1 MRYELLVA
9 SRYLRSR
16 RKSAFISI
24 TTFFTA
30 IGVMIGVAALTIT
43 VAVMNGFEANLR
55 TRILSLTPQVQV
67 VRYGAMSNYAEVA
80 ADAMKIRG
88 VTGADPYIIGQ
99 GMLTSK
105 TAARGVVVRGID
117 PSNPAALTDLRRYL
131 EHGSVAS
138 LNAPTASPPGASN
151 GAQPP
156 LAAIAVGSVLADK
169 LHVHVGDEVRLIS
182 PISLAGGEIN
192 ATSAPFRIGATFLSG
207 VQFIDETVIFM
218 ELHRAQVFFGRKQQ
232 VDGVQVHLANLDDTW
247 RVTDELRK
255 IFSFPPYRVRNWIEI
270 NQAASA
276 GFAMLK
282 RVYSLVLMMLIAVA
296 AFNLVAMLIMVVM
309 EKRKDIAI
317 LMTMGATRGAVRLIF
332 IIKGLIVG
340 AVGTIA
346 GVILG
351 ITGCFTLAHYHFIH
365 IPREIYGIS
374 TLPVAASPAAF
385 AWVALAAMVLCFV
398 AALYP
403 ARQASKQLP
412 VEVIRWE

>member
-55 TRILSLTPQVQV
+55 NRILSLTPQVQV
-67 VRYGAMSNYAEVA
+67 VRYGAMSDYAAVA
-80 ADAMKIRG
+80 SAAMKIRG

-99 GMLTSK
+99 GMLTSAS
-105 TAARGVVVRGID
+105 AARGVVVRGID
-117 PSNPAALTDLRRYL
+117 PSNPAAVADLRRYL
-131 EHGSVAS
+131 ERGSVAS
-138 LNAPTASPPGASN
+138 LNAPPPSSTGPAN
-151 GAQPP
+151 VPP
-156 LAAIAVGSVLADK
+156 ADAAIAIGSVLADK
-169 LHVHVGDEVRLIS
+169 LHVHVGDQVRLIS
-182 PISLAGGEIN
+182 PISVAGGEIN

-218 ELHRAQVFFGRKQQ
+218 ELHRAQAFFGRKQQ

-247 RVTDELRK
+247 RVTAALK
-255 IFSFPPYRVRNWIEI
+255 KLFPFPPYRVRNWIEI

-317 LMTMGATRGAVRLIF
+317 LMTMGATAGAVRLIF

-340 AVGTIA
+340 AIGTGA

-351 ITGCFTLAHYHFIH
+351 IAGCLVLARYHFIH

-374 TLPVAASPAAF
+374 TLPVAPSPAAF
-385 AWVALAAMVLCFV
+385 AWVALAAMALCFV

-403 ARQASKQLP
+403 ARQASRQLP

>member
-1 MRYELLVA
+1 MRYELLIA

-43 VAVMNGFEANLR
+43 MAVMSGFEANLR
-55 TRILSLTPQVQV
+55 SRILSLSPHIQIA
-67 VRYGAMSNYAEVA
+67 RYGGMTNYMEVQQGA
-80 ADAMKIRG
+80 SRLKG
-88 VTGADPYIIGQ
+88 VTGADAFMVGEA
-99 GMLTSK
+99 MLNSK
-105 TAARGVVVRGID
+105 TAAAGVVVRGIES
-117 PSNPAALTDLRRYL
+117 SNPAATRDLHRYL
-131 EHGSVAS
+131 EQGSLTSLSQPATPSPGAPAIPAIVVGAS
-138 LNAPTASPPGASN
+138 LAN
-151 GAQPP
+151 
-156 LAAIAVGSVLADK
+156 K
-169 LHVHVGDEVRLIS
+169 LQIHFGDEVRVIS
-182 PISLAGGEIN
+182 PQISAASEVT
-192 ATSAPFRIGATFLSG
+192 ATSAPFRVGAIFTSG
-207 VQFIDETVIFM
+207 VQFIDQTVIFM
-218 ELHRAQVFFGRKQQ
+218 DLGRAQAFFGRQGRA
-232 VDGVQVHLANLDDTW
+232 DGVQVHLANLDDTW
-247 RVTDELRK
+247 TITDELRN
-255 IFSFPPYRVRNWIEI
+255 IFPYPPYRVRNWIQI

-282 RVYSLVLMMLIAVA
+282 TVYSLVLIMLIAVA

-340 AVGTIA
+340 ATGTIA
-346 GVILG
+346 GLVLG
-351 ITGCFTLAHYHFIH
+351 AAGCFTLAHYHFIH

-374 TLPVAASPAAF
+374 TLPVAVSPAAF
-385 AWVALAAMVLCFV
+385 AWVAGAAMLLCFM

>member
-1 MRYELLVA
+1 MRYELLIA

-24 TTFFTA
+24 TTLFTA
-30 IGVMIGVAALTIT
+30 VGVMIGVAALTIT
-43 VAVMNGFEANLR
+43 IAVMNGFEANLR
-55 TRILSLTPQVQV
+55 SRILSLTPQVQI
-67 VRYGAMSNYAEVA
+67 VRFGAMSNYRDVQAAAGKVA
-80 ADAMKIRG
+80 G
-88 VTGADPYIIGQ
+88 VTGADPFIIGQ

-117 PSNPAALTDLRRYL
+117 PKNPAAVSDLQRYL
-131 EHGSVAS
+131 EQGSIAS
-138 LNAPTASPPGASN
+138 LIAATTATTASPTLSALAIGSILAS
-151 GAQPP
+151 
-156 LAAIAVGSVLADK
+156 K
-169 LHVHVGDEVRLIS
+169 LHVHPGDAVRLIS
-182 PISLAGGEIN
+182 PISVTGGQIQ
-192 ATSAPFRIGATFLSG
+192 ATSAPFRVGAIFMSG

-218 ELHRAQVFFGRKQQ
+218 NLTRAQAFFGRDGV
-232 VDGVQVHLANLDDTW
+232 VDGVQVHLANLDNTW
-247 RVTDELRK
+247 PVTHQLEK
-255 IFSFPPYRVRNWIEI
+255 IFPFPPYRVRNWIEI

-282 RVYSLVLMMLIAVA
+282 TVYSLVLMLLIAVA

-340 AVGTIA
+340 AIGTSA
-346 GVILG
+346 GVVLG
-351 ITGCFTLAHYHFIH
+351 VAGCFTLAHYHFIH
-365 IPREIYGIS
+365 LPREIYGIS
-374 TLPVAASPAAF
+374 TLPVSASPSAF
-385 AWVALAAMVLCFV
+385 AWVSGAAMVLCFI

>member
-43 VAVMNGFEANLR
+43 LAVMSGFEANLR
-55 TRILSLTPQVQV
+55 ARILSLTPHVQIA
-67 VRYGAMSNYAEVA
+67 RYGGMTDYGDVEVRA
-80 ADAMKIRG
+80 RQVRGVAGADAF
-88 VTGADPYIIGQ
+88 IIGQ
-99 GMLTSK
+99 AMLTSK
-105 TAARGVVVRGID
+105 TAARGVVVRGIE
-117 PSNPAALTDLRRYL
+117 PNNPAAVADLHRYL
-131 EHGSVAS
+131 DQGNLAS
-138 LNAPTASPPGASN
+138 LRPPAAAPAKTPSAPIA
-151 GAQPP
+151 A
-156 LAAIAVGSVLADK
+156 LAIGLSMADK
-169 LHVHVGDEVRLIS
+169 LHVHPGDDVRLIS
-182 PISLAGGEIN
+182 PIISATGAEIK
-192 ATSAPFRIGATFLSG
+192 ATSAPFRIGAIFASG
-207 VQFIDETVIFM
+207 VQFIDDTVIFM
-218 ELHRAQVFFGRKQQ
+218 DLGRAQAFFGRPGRA
-232 VDGVQVHLANLDDTW
+232 DGVQVHLANLDDTW
-247 RVTDELRK
+247 QVTDAMRK
-255 IFSFPPYRVRNWIEI
+255 LFPFPPYHVRNWIQI

-282 RVYSLVLMMLIAVA
+282 TVYSLVLVMLIAVA

-317 LMTMGATRGAVRLIF
+317 LMTMGATRRAVRLIF
-332 IIKGLIVG
+332 IIKGLIIG
-340 AVGTIA
+340 AAGTIA
-346 GVILG
+346 GLVLG
-351 ITGCFTLAHYHFIH
+351 AGGCFTLARYHFIH

-374 TLPVAASPAAF
+374 TLPVSASPAAF
-385 AWVALAAMVLCFV
+385 AWVALAAMALCFV

>member
-1 MRYELLVA
+1 MRYEILIA

-24 TTFFTA
+24 TTLFTA

-55 TRILSLTPQVQV
+55 TRILSLTPQVQI
-67 VRYGAMSNYAEVA
+67 VRFGAMANYREVEDA
-80 ADAMKIRG
+80 ASKVPG
-88 VTGADPYIIGQ
+88 VSGADPFIIGQ

-117 PSNPAALTDLRRYL
+117 PQNPAATADLRRYL
-131 EHGSVAS
+131 EQGSIAS
-138 LNAPTASPPGASN
+138 LVPSASSAGPTPAPPSA
-151 GAQPP
+151 
-156 LAAIAVGSVLADK
+156 LAIGSILAGK
-169 LHVHVGDEVRLIS
+169 LHVHPGDDVRLIS
-182 PISLAGGEIN
+182 PISVSGGQIQ
-192 ATSAPFRIGATFLSG
+192 ATSAPFRVGAIFASG

-218 ELHRAQVFFGRKQQ
+218 ELTRAQAFFGREG
-232 VDGVQVHLANLDDTW
+232 VADGVQVHLADLDNTW
-247 RVTDELRK
+247 PVTDRLQK
-255 IFSFPPYRVRNWIEI
+255 IFPFPPYRVRNWIEI

-282 RVYSLVLMMLIAVA
+282 RVYSLVLMLLIAVA

-340 AVGTIA
+340 AIGTIA
-346 GVILG
+346 GVVLG
-351 ITGCFTLAHYHFIH
+351 IAGCVTLAHYHFIH
-365 IPREIYGIS
+365 LPREIYGIS

-385 AWVALAAMVLCFV
+385 AWVAGAAMVLCFV

>member
-1 MRYELLVA
+1 MRYELLIA

-24 TTFFTA
+24 TTLFTA

-43 VAVMNGFEANLR
+43 LAVMNGFEANLR
-55 TRILSLTPQVQV
+55 SRILSLTPQVQI
-67 VRYGAMSNYAEVA
+67 VRFGAMSNYREVQDA
-80 ADAMKIRG
+80 AAKVSG
-88 VTGADPYIIGQ
+88 VTGADPFIIGQ

-117 PSNPAALTDLRRYL
+117 PNNPAAVADLRRYL
-131 EHGSVAS
+131 EQGQLAS
-138 LNAPTASPPGASN
+138 LGQSPPQTAPGLAIGAM
-151 GAQPP
+151 
-156 LAAIAVGSVLADK
+156 LAEK
-169 LHVHVGDEVRLIS
+169 LHVHPDDGVRLIS
-182 PISLAGGEIN
+182 PISVTGGQIQ
-192 ATSAPFRIGATFLSG
+192 ATSAPFRVGAIFRSG

-218 ELHRAQVFFGRKQQ
+218 DLARAQQFFGRAGV

-247 RVTDELRK
+247 RVTGQLQK
-255 IFSFPPYRVRNWIEI
+255 TFPFPPYRVRNWIQI

-317 LMTMGATRGAVRLIF
+317 LMTMGATASAVRLIF

-340 AVGTIA
+340 AIGTVA

-351 ITGCFTLAHYHFIH
+351 VGGCVVLAHYHFIH
-365 IPREIYGIS
+365 LPREIYGIS
-374 TLPVAASPAAF
+374 TLPVSPSPAAF
-385 AWVALAAMVLCFV
+385 AWVAGAAMVLCLV

>member
-9 SRYLRSR
+9 RRYLRSR

-24 TTFFTA
+24 TTLFTA

-43 VAVMNGFEANLR
+43 MAVMNGFEANLR
-55 TRILSLTPQVQV
+55 NRILSLTPQVQV
-67 VRYGAMSNYAEVA
+67 VRYGAMSNYGEVQAAAE
-80 ADAMKIRG
+80 KIRG
-88 VTGADPYIIGQ
+88 VTGADPFIIGQ

-105 TAARGVVVRGID
+105 TAARGVVIRGID
-117 PSNPAALTDLRRYL
+117 PKNPAAISDLHRYL
-131 EHGSVAS
+131 ERGDLAS
-138 LNAPTASPPGASN
+138 LNALPTSPAKASGATP
-151 GAQPP
+151 APV
-156 LAAIAVGSVLADK
+156 AIAIGEIVADK
-169 LHVHVGDEVRLIS
+169 LHVHLGDEVRLIS
-182 PISLAGGEIN
+182 PISVSGGEIK
-192 ATSAPFRIGATFLSG
+192 ATSAPFRVGAIFLSG

-218 ELHRAQVFFGRKQQ
+218 DLGRAQSFFGRQRQ
-232 VDGVQVHLANLDDTW
+232 VDGVEVHLANLDDTW
-247 RVTDELRK
+247 RVTEELAG

-317 LMTMGATRGAVRLIF
+317 LMTMGATAGAVRLIF

-340 AVGTIA
+340 AIGTIGGLVL
-346 GVILG
+346 GVA
-351 ITGCFTLAHYHFIH
+351 GCFTLAHYHFIH

-385 AWVALAAMVLCFV
+385 GWVALAAMFLCFV

>member
-1 MRYELLVA
+1 MRYELLIA

-24 TTFFTA
+24 TTLFTA

-43 VAVMNGFEANLR
+43 LAVMNGFEANLR
-55 TRILSLTPQVQV
+55 SRILSLTPQVQI
-67 VRYGAMSNYAEVA
+67 VRFGAMSNYREVQNA
-80 ADAMKIRG
+80 AAGVAG
-88 VTGADPYIIGQ
+88 VTGADPFIIGQ

-117 PSNPAALTDLRRYL
+117 PQNPAAAADLRRYL
-131 EHGSVAS
+131 EQGQLSS
-138 LNAPTASPPGASN
+138 LDQSSPALAIGAM
-151 GAQPP
+151 
-156 LAAIAVGSVLADK
+156 LAEK
-169 LHVHVGDEVRLIS
+169 LHVHPGDGVRLIS
-182 PISLAGGEIN
+182 PISVAGGQIQ
-192 ATSAPFRIGATFLSG
+192 ATSAPFRVGAIFRSG

-218 ELHRAQVFFGRKQQ
+218 SLARAQSFFGRAGV

-247 RVTDELRK
+247 RVTGQLQK
-255 IFSFPPYRVRNWIEI
+255 TFPFPPYRVRNWIQI

-317 LMTMGATRGAVRLIF
+317 LMTMGATAGAVRLIF

-340 AVGTIA
+340 AIGTVA

-351 ITGCFTLAHYHFIH
+351 VAGCVVLAHYHFIH
-365 IPREIYGIS
+365 LPREIYGIS
-374 TLPVAASPAAF
+374 TLPVSASPAAF
-385 AWVALAAMVLCFV
+385 AWVAGAAMVLCFV

>member
-1 MRYELLVA
+1 VA

-43 VAVMNGFEANLR
+43 MAVMSGFEANLR
-55 TRILSLTPQVQV
+55 SRILSLTPHLQIA
-67 VRYGAMSNYAEVA
+67 RYGGMSDYADVEAQAAKVA
-80 ADAMKIRG
+80 GA
-88 VTGADPYIIGQ
+88 TGADAFIMGQ

-105 TAARGVVVRGID
+105 TAARGVAVRGIE
-117 PSNPAALTDLRRYL
+117 STNPAAVADLRRYL
-131 EHGSVAS
+131 EHGDLSSLSTSAAADIGAIAIGAS
-138 LNAPTASPPGASN
+138 LAN
-151 GAQPP
+151 
-156 LAAIAVGSVLADK
+156 K
-169 LHVHVGDEVRLIS
+169 LHVHTGDEVRLIS
-182 PISLAGGEIN
+182 PIISSAGAEIK
-192 ATSAPFRIGATFLSG
+192 ATSASFRIGAIFTSG
-207 VQFIDETVIFM
+207 VQFIDDSMIFSD
-218 ELHRAQVFFGRKQQ
+218 LGRAQSFFGRQGRA
-232 VDGVQVHLANLDDTW
+232 DGVQVHLANLDDTW
-247 RVTDELRK
+247 RATNDMRK
-255 IFSFPPYRVRNWIEI
+255 LFPFPPYRVRNWIEI

-282 RVYSLVLMMLIAVA
+282 TVYSLVLMMLIAVA

-340 AVGTIA
+340 AVGTMA
-346 GVILG
+346 GLLLG
-351 ITGCFTLAHYHFIH
+351 AAGCFILARYHFIH

-385 AWVALAAMVLCFV
+385 AWVALAAMALCFV